1 MLPVLNDVIEL
12 ARSAGA
18 ILRAGYGQQHD
29 IRFKA
34 ETDLVTEIDH
44 QSEKLVIT
52 TIQSRFPTHSIVAEE
67 SGILPGSAENCWYVD
82 PLDGTVNYAH
92 GIPIFCVSIA
102 YGIGRDILMGVIYDP
117 MRDECFSAEKGC
129 GAHLNGQP
137 IRVSNAT
144 EMIRSLMVTGFPY
157 QLWESS
163 NNNLDNYSRVS
174 RVSQGVRRLGSAA
187 LDTAYV
193 ACGRFDGYWEVTIK
207 PWDVAAGALI
217 VREAGGAVSNMQG
230 SADFLNP
237 PCSLVAGNAAIHPQL
252 LAKLNAA

>member
-34 ETDLVTEIDH
+34 ATDLVTEIDH
-44 QSEKLVIT
+44 QSEKLIISS
-52 TIQSRFPTHSIVAEE
+52 IQSRFPTHTIIAEE
-67 SGILPGSAENCWYVD
+67 SGHLPGSAENCWYVD

-92 GIPIFCVSIA
+92 GIPFFCVSIA
-102 YGIGRDILMGVIYDP
+102 YGVGHDIQLGVVYDP

-129 GAHLNGQP
+129 GATLNGQP
-137 IRVSNAT
+137 IRVSDAT
-144 EMIRSLMVTGFPY
+144 EMIRALMVTGFPY
-157 QLWESS
+157 QLWESD

-193 ACGRFDGYWEVTIK
+193 GCGRFDGYWEVSIK
-207 PWDVAAGALI
+207 PWDVAAGGLI
-217 VREAGGAVSNMQG
+217 VREAGGIISNMQG
-230 SADFLNP
+230 EPDILQK

-252 LAKLNAA
+252 LAKLNEA